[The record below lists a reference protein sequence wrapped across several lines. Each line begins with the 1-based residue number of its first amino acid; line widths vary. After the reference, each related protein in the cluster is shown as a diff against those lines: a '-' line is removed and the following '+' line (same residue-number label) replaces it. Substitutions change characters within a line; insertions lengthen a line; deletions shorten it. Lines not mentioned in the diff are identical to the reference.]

1 MKTSTI
7 LKYILLGIFN
17 ALMFYIVPLAIS
29 YESWFLLLIIGI
41 ITFLINIT
49 YITNRLKP
57 LKWITPGFI
66 FLISFVLFPAG
77 YNFYVSFTNWQT
89 GHILTK
95 TQVIERLED
104 LTYSTEEQK
113 GVEFDLYVMQDSNL
127 DYFFLADL
135 DQDNL
140 LFGKAVTADQFED
153 IEYATHEPSFKDLN
167 NNITVPES
175 LYLLSGKEQ
184 IANSSTLQEL
194 SLLIDKNTRIKLYNI
209 SVFGASSGRIF
220 SSQQKYTYDKDSEI
234 LYDNRNNVACTLG
247 NRGNFICGGESVD
260 PGWRINVGSENYQRI
275 INDDRFRGP
284 LSTVATWTFQFA
296 FFSVALAFIV
306 GLFLAITLNN
316 EKVKFQKIYRSI
328 YILPYAIPGF
338 ISILV
343 FRGLLNPDFGLVND
357 WLDPLYELLNIE
369 PIRWFR
375 TEGSSKAAVLLVNT
389 WLGFP
394 YMFLIVTGALQS
406 IPNELIE
413 ASKVDGA
420 TPRQSFW
427 KITFPLLLVSISPL
441 LIGAFAYNFNNFTLI
456 FLLTGGGP
464 PIVGADVSVG
474 YTDILISFTYNLAVS
489 GGRGVQFGLAA
500 AVTTIIFFLV
510 LIISAI
516 SFRYSKRLERVYGNI

>member
-1 MKTSTI
+1 M
-7 LKYILLGIFN
+7 
-17 ALMFYIVPLAIS
+17 
-29 YESWFLLLIIGI
+29 
-41 ITFLINIT
+41 
-49 YITNRLKP
+49 
-57 LKWITPGFI
+57 
-66 FLISFVLFPAG
+66 
-77 YNFYVSFTNWQT
+77 
-89 GHILTK
+89 
-95 TQVIERLED
+95 
-104 LTYSTEEQK
+104 
-113 GVEFDLYVMQDSNL
+113 
-127 DYFFLADL
+127 
-135 DQDNL
+135 
-140 LFGKAVTADQFED
+140 
-153 IEYATHEPSFKDLN
+153 
-167 NNITVPES
+167 
-175 LYLLSGKEQ
+175 
-184 IANSSTLQEL
+184 
-194 SLLIDKNTRIKLYNI
+194 
-209 SVFGASSGRIF
+209 
-220 SSQQKYTYDKDSEI
+220 
-234 LYDNRNNVACTLG
+234 
-247 NRGNFICGGESVD
+247 
-260 PGWRINVGSENYQRI
+260 
-275 INDDRFRGP
+275 
-284 LSTVATWTFQFA
+284 
-296 FFSVALAFIV
+296 
-306 GLFLAITLNN
+306 AITLNN

-474 YTDILISFTYNLAVS
+474 YTDIFCLLYTSD
-489 GGRGVQFGLAA
+489 AA
-500 AVTTIIFFLV
+500 DD
-510 LIISAI
+510 
-516 SFRYSKRLERVYGNI
+516 